1 MNRSRT
7 FIIDDEEHARLRIRK
22 LLEAHP
28 EINVVREIA
37 SGAEAVEAIESEHPE
52 LIFLDIHLPDFD
64 GFHVL
69 QSLTRPP
76 CVIFTTCFDQYA
88 LRAFDAAGIDYL
100 LKPVEPPQLERA
112 VGKFELIRNAPES
125 DAFGRRVASLLRS
138 WQIHPPKQ
146 YMERV
151 AVPLGE
157 RILLIG
163 VREISHFFAKDKY
176 VFLHTTTGKEYIVSN
191 TIAELEELLDP
202 TVFVRVHRS
211 TLVNVKQIREIH
223 TWVGGKYRLITGDKD
238 GSQLVVSKN
247 MAKRLKAVIPF

>member
-1 MNRSRT
+1 MTAART
-7 FIIDDEEHARLRIRK
+7 FVIDDEDHARSRLRK
-22 LLEAHP
+22 LLESHP
-28 EINVVREIA
+28 EIEVVREIA
-37 SGAEAVEAIESEHPE
+37 SGTDAVDAIEADHPD

-76 CVIFTTCFDQYA
+76 CVIFTTCYDQYA

-100 LKPVEPPQLERA
+100 MKPVEQPQLDRA
-112 VGKFELIRNAPES
+112 LNKFQQINSSPDS
-125 DAFGRRVASLLRS
+125 DAFSRRVGALLRS
-138 WQIHPPKQ
+138 WQIHPPRQ

-157 RILLIG
+157 RILLIN
-163 VREISHFFAKDKY
+163 VKDISHFFAKDKY
-176 VFLHTTTGKEYIVSN
+176 VFLHTTAGKEYIVSN

-202 TVFVRVHRS
+202 NVFVRVHRS

-223 TWVGGKYRLITGDKD
+223 LWVGGKYRLITGDKD
-238 GSQLVVSKN
+238 GSQLIVSKN